1 MIRPHFHAIGLA
13 LAISLAFVPAV
24 GKGEVVF
31 GNLGPTGT
39 ATLSTQN
46 TDITTL
52 DKYAA
57 AFTTGTA
64 GLSPLRLTSITLG
77 LFHSET
83 QSLPFTLSIYND
95 DNGGPGSI
103 AFTSQPATIGDVALY
118 EFMFENQALSANTT
132 YWILPNSGLSWY
144 RTNFSPRTP
153 VAYNNSGYTFSG
165 YGESIDG
172 GSTWGSDIFEVS
184 FSISAVPEQGTLPLA
199 GIGLVGAGWAVRRMR
214 RRSSADDVADHAAND
229 AGV

>member
-1 MIRPHFHAIGLA
+1 MVQPRLHAIGLA
-13 LAISLAFVPAV
+13 LALGLAFVPAV
-24 GKGEVVF
+24 GNGEVVF

-39 ATLSTQN
+39 ATLSSQN
-46 TDITTL
+46 TDITTVE
-52 DKYAA
+52 KYAA

-95 DNGGPGSI
+95 DNGEPGLI
-103 AFTSQPATIGDVALY
+103 AFTSQPVTIGDVALY
-118 EFMFENQALSANTT
+118 EFMFKSQALSANTT
-132 YWILPNSGLSWY
+132 YWILPNTGLSWY
-144 RTNFSPRTP
+144 RTSFSPRTP

-165 YGESIDG
+165 YRSIEPP
-172 GSTWGSDIFEVS
+172 STTWNPDIFEVS

-199 GIGLVGAGWAVRRMR
+199 GIGLVGAGWAMRRMK
-214 RRSSADDVADHAAND
+214 RRSAAETVASEAVND